1 MQSLFR
7 RCGWVGCSMLVS
19 VFLSACPPQPSSR
32 LPSPPPSLPQALP
45 AQPGFDLGA
54 APQED
59 TLSDPG
65 RRTAMI
71 IDEGPQTG
79 GELQDI
85 QFDYDAFDLS
95 PAARA
100 TLQANADWLRNNP
113 AAKIEIEGHCDNR
126 GTVEYNLALGAER
139 ARSAYDYLVSLGI
152 ASERVSTISYGEET
166 PLCAEDSEACWQQN
180 RRAHFLIIS
189 R

>member
-1 MQSLFR
+1 MQSFFWW
-7 RCGWVGCSMLVS
+7 CGRVGCGMLVA

-32 LPSPPPSLPQALP
+32 LPSPPPSMPQP
-45 AQPGFDLGA
+45 IPSQPGVDLGA

-59 TLSDPG
+59 TLLGPG
-65 RRTAMI
+65 ERVETLLQV
-71 IDEGPQTG
+71 GPQTG

-85 QFDYDAFDLS
+85 YFGYDAFDLS
-95 PAARA
+95 PAAR
-100 TLQANADWLRNNP
+100 TILQTNADWLRNNP

-139 ARSAYDYLVSLGI
+139 ARAAYDYLVSLGI
-152 ASERVSTISYGEET
+152 ASERIGTISYGEEA

-180 RRAHFLIIS
+180 RRTHFAIIS

>member
-7 RCGWVGCSMLVS
+7 WCGWVGCSMLVS
-19 VFLSACPPQPSSR
+19 VLLSACPPQQSPR
-32 LPSPPPSLPQALP
+32 LPSPPPSLPQP
-45 AQPGFDLGA
+45 IPQPGFDLGV

-65 RRTAMI
+65 VRTERI
-71 IDEGPQTG
+71 LREGPQTG

-85 QFDYDAFDLS
+85 HFDYDASDLS

-100 TLQANADWLRNNP
+100 SLQTSAGWLHNNP
-113 AAKIEIEGHCDNR
+113 MAKIEIEGHCDNR

-152 ASERVSTISYGEET
+152 ASERVSTISYGEEAS
-166 PLCAEDSEACWQQN
+166 LCAEDSEACWQQN
-180 RRAHFLIIS
+180 RRAHFLII
-189 R
+189 RR